1 MKIYPAIDIM
11 NGRAV
16 RLEEGKKERKEV
28 YGRPLE
34 FAKEFSQVVNAVHIV
49 DLDGAFSGEPRNLD
63 SVKEILEK
71 TELRVQLGGG
81 IRNMDALKAV
91 KEIGVKNPVIG
102 TKARDMEFL
111 TQAAEE
117 CDGLTASLDAGEKG
131 LMLEGWETATEV
143 SPAKAF
149 AEMKEAVNRF
159 VFTSV
164 TRDGKLEGVGKVE
177 RFWEDEEVEVIYAGG
192 VSGAADVLKLKRKGF
207 DGAII
212 GKALYEGKI
221 ELEEA
226 VAAGGVSV
234 AG

>member
-11 NGRAV
+11 DGRAV

-34 FAKEFSQVVNAVHIV
+34 FAKKFSRVVDEVHVV
-49 DLDGAFSGEPRNLD
+49 DLDGAFSGEPKNLNA
-63 SVKEILEK
+63 VKEILEK
-71 TELRVQLGGG
+71 TELRVHLGGG
-81 IRNMDALKAV
+81 IRSMDTLKTV
-91 KEIGVKNPVIG
+91 TEIGVRNPVIG
-102 TKARDMEFL
+102 TKARDLEFL
-111 TQAAEE
+111 EQAAREYE
-117 CDGLTASLDAGEKG
+117 GLTVSLDAGEKG
-131 LMLEGWETATEV
+131 LMLEGWETATNV
-143 SPAKAF
+143 SPGEAF

-164 TRDGKLEGVGKVE
+164 TRDGKLEGIGEIKS
-177 RFWEDEEVEVIYAGG
+177 FWDDKEVEVVYAGG
-192 VSGAADVLKLKRKGF
+192 VTGIADVLKLKRKGF

-212 GKALYEGKI
+212 GKGLYEGKI

-226 VAAGGVSV
+226 VAAGGESV

>member
-28 YGRPLE
+28 YGLPLD
-34 FAKEFSQVVNAVHIV
+34 FAKEFSQTVGTIHIV
-49 DLDGAFSGEPRNLD
+49 DLDGAFSGKPKNLD
-63 SVKEILEK
+63 AVKEIFEK
-71 TELRVQLGGG
+71 TKLRVQLGGG
-81 IRNMDALKAV
+81 IRSMDTLKTV
-91 KEIGVKNPVIG
+91 KEIGVQNPVIG
-102 TKARDMEFL
+102 TKARDLEFL
-111 TQAAEE
+111 TQAAKE
-117 CDGLTASLDAGEKG
+117 CDGLTASLDAGEAG

-143 SPAKAF
+143 SPAEAF

-164 TRDGKLEGVGKVE
+164 TRDGKLEGVGEVE
-177 RFWEDEEVEVIYAGG
+177 RFWADETVEVIYAGG
-192 VSGAADVLKLKRKGF
+192 VTGVADVLKLKRKGF

-212 GKALYEGKI
+212 GKALYEGEI

-226 VAAGGVSV
+226 VAAGGEFG